1 MLSSEKIFEHVIIIK
16 THVYNDNFKRPGNIE
31 NAIKR
36 KKDVTNT
43 MLINDINFSY
53 NIKEFY
59 FDLVYDNENYKTDNN
74 FKYKMNSL
82 LEKVSRKKPFF
93 EDIKILGT
101 EDKEVGNYI
110 ITYQNVY
117 YTDFNGKIEAKVI
130 EIDGPYYDE
139 RKYGSE
145 YK

>member
-1 MLSSEKIFEHVIIIK
+1 
-16 THVYNDNFKRPGNIE
+16 
-31 NAIKR
+31 
-36 KKDVTNT
+36 

-53 NIKEFY
+53 NIKEFF

-82 LEKVSRKKPFF
+82 LEKMSRKKPFF

-130 EIDGPYYDE
+130 EIDGPYYEE